1 MFEVCAALIEAVEFL
16 EEHRVHDVGADLVV
30 FLDEFEVAACLY
42 DFIELA
48 EWREQDKFDNF
59 GDEVRALELLAFLR
73 DDLVVDLADK
83 GEKIRVGLV
92 VVGLVL
98 DQHNEV
104 HDRHE
109 DFFDFRDGVRKAL

>member
-1 MFEVCAALIEAVEFL
+1 MQV
-16 EEHRVHDVGADLVV
+16 
-30 FLDEFEVAACLY
+30 
-42 DFIELA
+42 
-48 EWREQDKFDNF
+48 KFNNF
-59 GDEVRALELLAFLR
+59 GDEVRALKILASLR

-104 HDRHE
+104 KIDTKTSLISVMDCVKLCSFSKYFLSIE
-109 DFFDFRDGVRKAL
+109 RKR

>member
-1 MFEVCAALIEAVEFL
+1 MQV
-16 EEHRVHDVGADLVV
+16 
-30 FLDEFEVAACLY
+30 
-42 DFIELA
+42 
-48 EWREQDKFDNF
+48 KFNNF
-59 GDEVRALELLAFLR
+59 GDEVRALEILASLR

-109 DFFDFRDGVRKAL
+109 DFFDFGDGLLKAL

>member
-16 EEHRVHDVGADLVV
+16 EEHRVHDFGAVLVV
-30 FLDEFEVAACLY
+30 FLHEFEVAACLF

-59 GDEVRALELLAFLR
+59 GDEVRVLELLAFLR

-83 GEKIRVGLV
+83 YEKIRVGG
-92 VVGLVL
+92 VVGVVL
-98 DQHNEV
+98 DKHNEV

>member
-1 MFEVCAALIEAVEFL
+1 MEIIAS
-16 EEHRVHDVGADLVV
+16 
-30 FLDEFEVAACLY
+30 
-42 DFIELA
+42 
-48 EWREQDKFDNF
+48 
-59 GDEVRALELLAFLR
+59 LR

-92 VVGLVL
+92 VVGVVL

-109 DFFDFRDGVRKAL
+109 DFFDIRDG